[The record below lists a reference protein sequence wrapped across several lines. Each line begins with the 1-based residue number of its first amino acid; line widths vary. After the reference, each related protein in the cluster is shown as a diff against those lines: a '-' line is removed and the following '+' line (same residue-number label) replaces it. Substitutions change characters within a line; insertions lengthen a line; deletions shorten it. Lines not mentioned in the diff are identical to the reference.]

1 MADKNQKGTSRP
13 VAVLVAD
20 VHYNIHTLP
29 VADAAM
35 RQAIAKAN
43 ELDVPLIVAGDL
55 HDTKANLRGECVNAM
70 LETFK
75 QCANEAYVLVGNH
88 DRLNEKAPEH
98 SLKFLRPPVHLIER
112 TTHIGHQTLLM
123 PYYHDLTALRKALSY
138 HRDDGTVSTLIM
150 HQGIQGSNSG
160 EYYND
165 KTALTFKDVENFRVI
180 SGHYHARQDID
191 TGKGNTFSYIGNLYT
206 LNFGESR
213 DPQKGFQIL
222 MDDGTLE
229 FVPTNLRRHIVIGV
243 TINDKGDLIAD
254 KRTTN
259 PDDLVWVKVAG
270 NAARIAEW
278 GKEAI
283 GRALF
288 LPGPF
293 RYEATPDAAQAE
305 VSESTK
311 GLSQVDI
318 LDRMIDALEVSTQ
331 QKEDLKSLWKD
342 LS

>member
-1 MADKNQKGTSRP
+1 MAKP
-13 VAVLVAD
+13 VAVLLSD
-20 VHYNIHTLP
+20 VHYDIHTLA
-29 VADAAM
+29 VADAAT
-35 RQAIAKAN
+35 RQAIDRAN
-43 ELDVPLIVAGDL
+43 ILDVPLIVAGDL
-55 HDTKANLRGECVNAM
+55 HNTKANLRGECVNAM

-75 QCANEAYVLVGNH
+75 LCNEPPFVLIGNH
-88 DRLNEKAPEH
+88 DRLNEKAPKH
-98 SLKFLRPPVHLIER
+98 SLKFLEQSSYLIEKPR
-112 TTHIGHQTLLM
+112 TLPNGLTLI
-123 PYYHDLTALRKALSY
+123 PYQHDLEDLRAYLKKLKGY
-138 HRDDGTVSTLIM
+138 FGPIIM

-165 KTALTFKDVENFRVI
+165 KTALTFKDVEDFRVI